1 MQERFYWK
9 IWTCDWKPLTTYSYP
24 LALSKVI
31 CSPLYSI
38 FVFVEFC
45 EGFRIGMLVQAVLNN
60 DVICVNM
67 LKCLTNNVLGT
78 VLQLQ

>member
-1 MQERFYWK
+1 M
-9 IWTCDWKPLTTYSYP
+9 
-24 LALSKVI
+24 
-31 CSPLYSI
+31 
-38 FVFVEFC
+38 EFC
-45 EGFRIGMLVQAVLNN
+45 EGFRIRTLVQAALNN